1 MQILDATETH
11 YYVEVFAKMKK
22 INIEH
27 DKVSMK
33 DEVVGS
39 LTTDANRRQQSS
51 TSLFSQATPYMQGAT
66 PMHGS
71 SATPMYTGSETP
83 MVGTPRGS
91 TPRGGSTPSA
101 DDAYDP
107 WKISSSHGIN
117 DRMNEHMN
125 ECMYICAE
133 LLGGNARQ
141 GSRAGPG
148 AAYSGDAPKT
158 TRPETFSNRI
168 L

>member
-1 MQILDATETH
+1 
-11 YYVEVFAKMKK
+11 MKK

-117 DRMNEHMN
+117 DRINEN
-125 ECMYICAE
+125 LSRLMYYTPFYLFFVSFYYQTTAI
-133 LLGGNARQ
+133 L
-141 GSRAGPG
+141 
-148 AAYSGDAPKT
+148 T
-158 TRPETFSNRI
+158 TRIVKQGIVPTLFI
-168 L
+168 LMEILRGILVVIIILR